1 MLPVVKIMISKQE
14 EDVFI
19 ERAEALLKSGD
30 FESARLIFTDLADRG
45 SRRAAFRS
53 AQTFDPEVLAT
64 LFVVGLTP
72 DLQKARNWYAR
83 AVALG
88 ALEGQKR
95 LDQLATSRAQ

>member
-1 MLPVVKIMISKQE
+1 MLPVGKIMIGKEE

-30 FESARLIFTDLADRG
+30 FESARLIFDRG
-45 SRRAAFRS
+45 RRRAAFRL
-53 AQTFDPEVLAT
+53 AQTFDPEVLAS

-83 AVALG
+83 AVELG
-88 ALEGQKR
+88 ALEGQKQ
-95 LDQLATSRAQ
+95 LDQLATSRAR